1 MLETFEQTVFSS
13 EIFFKKCCMNLVLNK
28 WLPRWDRKARLQSLE
43 VSFSFPELYT
53 LDKKTR
59 SCEPR
64 WFDSWPNFIPIWNRW
79 RSRFQAFSK
88 GSRNFTGT
96 QKGHV
101 FSQNCQGFAASF
113 LQVTRP
119 RKMIAL
125 HRSLGRATTKIWH
138 PFPSNWSTGTA
149 RPWASDWK
157 VNFFNGSPGF
167 QGCYFRWLQLDIC
180 TMKLH
185 YNCLQFCWWPFWDE
199 TVILFQ
205 KMFKC
210 RKMSLWI
217 IWCVDISG
225 CFPNAQIISEVTW
238 VEHPFFNHLRK
249 IWFFFWIPKGF
260 FSPKNKPPIATPS
273 KNRVEGPQKCIVQ

>member
-43 VSFSFPELYT
+43 VSFSFPELFT

-59 SCEPR
+59 PCEPR
-64 WFDSWPNFIPIWNRW
+64 WFDSWPNFIPVWNRW

-96 QKGHV
+96 QEGHV

-125 HRSLGRATTKIWH
+125 HRSLGRATTKNWH
-138 PFPSNWSTGTA
+138 PFRSNWSIGTD

-157 VNFFNGSPGF
+157 VNLFNGSPGF

-185 YNCLQFCWWPFWDE
+185 YNCLLGWKRDPFSKNVQVQE
-199 TVILFQ
+199 
-205 KMFKC
+205 K
-210 RKMSLWI
+210 
-217 IWCVDISG
+217 
-225 CFPNAQIISEVTW
+225 VTL
-238 VEHPFFNHLRK
+238 NHLVRGYFRLFSK
-249 IWFFFWIPKGF
+249 CANNIRGHMSRTSVFQSFEKNLKSFFFWIPKD
-260 FSPKNKPPIATPS
+260 SS
-273 KNRVEGPQKCIVQ
+273 LPQKTNLQ